1 MFTPEDV
8 NLQRIGGYLDQL
20 ATIGCGE
27 SGGITRYTFSSEHL
41 ESTAA
46 AAGWMAAAG
55 LGVFFDRWGNL
66 YGITP
71 GLDGMPYVVSG
82 SHLDSVPNGGN
93 FDGPLGVLSALE
105 AVQLI
110 LESGINLAKPLMVL
124 SFIEEEGA
132 RFRGLLGSTLATGQI
147 SADEIVDGDG
157 LRLIDILAGIDFS
170 YRVDESFDLCKGVD
184 SYVELHIEQGTRLE
198 RADQPV
204 GVVTGIAGPTFMR
217 VWLTGRSDHAGATEY
232 TARQDTLLAAAEI
245 IRGVRSIGET
255 QFAGRGHMTVGRIE
269 AHPNVTN
276 VIAGETVLDID
287 YRAGDTET
295 QTAMRSAIARLL
307 DQTSR
312 ERSVTYMAET
322 LHTVA
327 PTPTPERIR
336 SALAVGA
343 AQAGLNAPELVSWAA
358 HDAMLMAQVTDAG
371 MVFVRCRDGRS
382 HTPEE
387 YVTPDDIAAGVA
399 VLANTLVRLAT

>member
-1 MFTPEDV
+1 MFKPENV
-8 NLQRIGGYLDQL
+8 NLRRIGGYLDQL
-20 ATIGCGE
+20 AQMGRNE
-27 SGGITRYTFSSEHL
+27 NGGITRYTFSPAHGEATTVVSR
-41 ESTAA
+41 
-46 AAGWMAAAG
+46 WMADAG
-55 LGVFFDRWGNL
+55 LDVFFDRWGNL
-66 YGITP
+66 YGTTP
-71 GLDGMPYVVSG
+71 GRMPYVVSG

-110 LESGINLAKPLMVL
+110 LERGITLAKPLMVV

-132 RFRGLLGSTLATGQI
+132 RFRGLLGSTLATGQV
-147 SADEIVDGDG
+147 SANDVVDGDG
-157 LRLIDILAGIDFS
+157 VKLVDALAGINFS
-170 YRVDESFDLCKGVD
+170 YRVEETFDLRDGVD

-198 RADQPV
+198 RANEPV

-217 VWLTGRSDHAGATEY
+217 VWLAGRSDHAGATEY

-245 IRGVRSIGET
+245 IRGVRTIGET
-255 QFAGRGHMTVGRIE
+255 EFAGRGHMTVGRIE

-287 YRAGDTET
+287 YRAGDAET
-295 QTAMRSAIARLL
+295 QAAMQSAIAKLL

-312 ERSVTYMAET
+312 EQDVTYMAET

-336 SALAVGA
+336 SAVVDGAV
-343 AQAGLNAPELVSWAA
+343 QAGLSASELVSWAA
-358 HDAMLMAQVTDAG
+358 HDAMLMAQVTAAG
-371 MVFVRCRDGRS
+371 MVFVRCQDGRS

-387 YVTPDDIAAGVA
+387 FVTLDDIAAGVA